1 MATEEGQVRSR
12 STEVS
17 EATALD
23 RALPTLASAG
33 YRALIYG
40 TMLFLLAPLVVVVLL
55 SFRPESY
62 GRTVITAG
70 WPSFKWYTSL
80 PSMFQ
85 YLNIGDAI
93 FNSVTLA
100 LTTTLVAVFIGGMA
114 AFAIVR
120 YDFRLSTTLETV
132 LISPL
137 VYPWLLMAIGILM
150 FISEL
155 SSTFGITIQLSFWT
169 LLAGHVL
176 FTFPYAIRTIG
187 ASLQNYNE
195 HLDEAA
201 QNLGGTKLDTLLYVT
216 LPLIRPGILSG
227 AVLVFIL
234 SFNQYIISLFLSG
247 AETQTVPLLMF
258 NLIWTAN
265 PPELATVGVL
275 FMIGTMTIV
284 MITEYVAGLSEY
296 L

>member
-1 MATEEGQVRSR
+1 MATSDRSER
-12 STEVS
+12 GDVN
-17 EATALD
+17 ALD
-23 RALPTLASAG
+23 RILPALAG
-33 YRALIYG
+33 LGYKALVYG
-40 TMLFLLAPLVVVVLL
+40 AMAFLLAPLVVVVML
-55 SFRPESY
+55 SFRPEAY
-62 GRTVITAG
+62 GRTILTSG
-70 WPSFKWYTSL
+70 WPSTTWYESL
-80 PSMFQ
+80 PSLFQ
-85 YLNIGDAI
+85 YLKIGDAI
-93 FNSVTLA
+93 FASVTLA
-100 LTTTLVAVFIGGMA
+100 LTTTVVSVVVGGMA

-120 YDFRLSTTLETV
+120 YDFTFSTTLETV

-150 FISEL
+150 VISEVSQTL
-155 SSTFGITIQLSFWT
+155 GVRISLSFWT

-187 ASLQNYNE
+187 ASLQNYNAR
-195 HLDEAA
+195 LDEASR
-201 QNLGGTKLDTLLYVT
+201 NLGGTRLDTLVYVT
-216 LPLIRPGILSG
+216 LPLIRPGVLSG

-247 AETQTVPLLMF
+247 ADTQTVPLLMF

-275 FMIGTMTIV
+275 FMLGTMTLV

>member
-1 MATEEGQVRSR
+1 MATSDESAGDR
-12 STEVS
+12 TN
-17 EATALD
+17 ALE
-23 RALPTLASAG
+23 RRLPTVAG
-33 YRALIYG
+33 YAFKAVVYGAMVFLI
-40 TMLFLLAPLVVVVLL
+40 APLVVVVLL
-55 SFRPESY
+55 SFRPGAY
-62 GRTVITAG
+62 GRTVLTSG
-70 WPSFKWYTSL
+70 WPSLKWYESL
-80 PSMFQ
+80 PTMFQ
-85 YLNIGDAI
+85 YLKIGDAI
-93 FNSVTLA
+93 FASVTLA
-100 LTTTLVAVFIGGMA
+100 LATTFVSLVIGGMA

-120 YDFRLSTTLETV
+120 YDFSFSTTLETV

-150 FISEL
+150 AISEVSATL
-155 SSTFGITIQLSFWT
+155 GYRIPLSFWT

-187 ASLQNYNE
+187 ASLQNYNLR
-195 HLDEAA
+195 LDEAA
-201 QNLGGTKLDTLLYVT
+201 RNLGGTRLDTLLYVT

-247 AETQTVPLLMF
+247 ADTQTVPLLMF

-265 PPELATVGVL
+265 PPELATVGTL
-275 FMIGTMTIV
+275 FMLGTLTLV
-284 MITEYVAGLSEY
+284 LITEYVAGLSEY